1 MSDLKKKTPFF
12 NFLWHLLYYR
22 EKGDKRDTKQL
33 ILDSKKSIVEVGVE
47 VDGFDLNVFWTNSK
61 LESIELRVEHTK
73 L

>member
-47 VDGFDLNVFWTNSK
+47 VDGFDLNVFWPNSK